1 MSELWVE
8 RHRPQSVQQIRGQA
22 AVVQRLLIYSE
33 SKEFPHLLFAG
44 PPGTGKTTAAMA
56 LTKDVFGE
64 EYRRNLL
71 EMNASDE
78 RKLESIRTK
87 VKQFARTAPYG
98 GASFKIIFL
107 DEADALTNDA
117 QGALRRIMEQYAE
130 TCRFILSCN
139 YSSKI
144 IEPIQSRCAVFRF
157 RPLADADV
165 NAQVHHVAKEE
176 GVTLAED
183 AGEALTRI
191 SQGDLR
197 KALTGLQVAAALD
210 MNVSRDLIYET
221 SATAP
226 PEALHQFLMACRDD
240 GFHAA
245 RRRLRELLD
254 KYGLAGTDFV
264 NQLHRELYTAD
275 FLSEE
280 AKLDMTEWMAE
291 VDYRLVEG
299 GGEQIQLDA
308 IRSDYSVIVKSI
320 LFIPSQL
327 TNHKLKQLAT
337 FIVTR
342 KFVNIYLVKLLTQQF
357 ITVMHLKLKNFI
369 HHKTTVRFN
378 WLDARQ
384 STCRRRHPRRQW

>member
-1 MSELWVE
+1 MKRILKGVRHLPYTMSDLWVE
-8 RHRPQSVQQIRGQA
+8 KHRPQSVNEIRGQP
-22 AVVQRLLIYSE
+22 AVVQRLKIYSE
-33 SKEFPHLLFAG
+33 QKEFPHLLFAG

-64 EYRRNLL
+64 QYRQNLL

-87 VKQFARTAPYG
+87 VKQFARTSPYG
-98 GASFKIIFL
+98 SASFKIIFL

-157 RPLADADV
+157 RPLAESDV
-165 NAQVHHVAKEE
+165 NSQVHHVATIEK
-176 GVTLAED
+176 VNLSDD
-183 AGEALTRI
+183 AAEALTRI

-197 KALTGLQVAAALD
+197 KALTALQVAAAI
-210 MNVSRDLIYET
+210 NTNITRDLIYET

-226 PEALHQFLMACRDD
+226 PESLHQYLMACKED
-240 GFHAA
+240 GFHSA

-280 AKLDMTEWMAE
+280 AKLDLTEWMAE

-308 IRSDYSVIVKSI
+308 
-320 LFIPSQL
+320 L
-327 TNHKLKQLAT
+327 TARL
-337 FIVTR
+337 
-342 KFVNIYLVKLLTQQF
+342 VN
-357 ITVMHLKLKNFI
+357 HLKN
-369 HHKTTVRFN
+369 
-378 WLDARQ
+378 
-384 STCRRRHPRRQW
+384 

>member
-8 RHRPQSVQQIRGQA
+8 KHRPQSVSEIRGQP
-22 AVVQRLLIYSE
+22 AVVQRLTVYADK
-33 SKEFPHLLFAG
+33 KEFPHLLFAG

-56 LTKDVFGE
+56 LTKDVFGSDF
-64 EYRRNLL
+64 RQNLL

-87 VKQFARTAPYG
+87 VKQFARTSPYG

-157 RPLADADV
+157 RPLSDADV
-165 NAQVHHVAKEE
+165 TSQVHHVAKEE
-176 GVTLAED
+176 QVKLTDD
-183 AGEALTRI
+183 AAEALTRI

-197 KALTGLQVAAALD
+197 KALTALQVAAAIN
-210 MNVSRDLIYET
+210 MEVTRELIYET

-226 PEALHQFLMACRDD
+226 PESLHQYLMACRDD

-264 NQLHRELYTAD
+264 NQLHRELYSAD
-275 FLSEE
+275 FLTEE
-280 AKLDMTEWMAE
+280 AKLDLTEWMAE

-308 IRSDYSVIVKSI
+308 
-320 LFIPSQL
+320 L
-327 TNHKLKQLAT
+327 TARL
-337 FIVTR
+337 VT
-342 KFVNIYLVKLLTQQF
+342 NL
-357 ITVMHLKLKNFI
+357 N
-369 HHKTTVRFN
+369 N
-378 WLDARQ
+378 
-384 STCRRRHPRRQW
+384 

>member
-8 RHRPQSVQQIRGQA
+8 RHRPRTVGDIKGQTS
-22 AVVQRLLIYSE
+22 VVQRLASYATM
-33 SKEFPHLLFAG
+33 KDFPHLLFAG

-56 LTKDVFGE
+56 LTRDVFGKE
-64 EYRRNLL
+64 FRQNLL

-87 VKQFARTAPYG
+87 VKQFARTAPFG

-157 RPLADADV
+157 RPLAEAEVSD
-165 NAQVHHVAKEE
+165 QVHSVAKSE
-176 GVTLAED
+176 GVSLDDEA
-183 AGEALTRI
+183 AEALVRI

-197 KALTGLQVAAALD
+197 KAITALQVAAALD
-210 MNVSRDLIYET
+210 SKITRNLIYET

-226 PEALHQFLMACRDD
+226 PESLHQYLMACRQD

-254 KYGLAGTDFV
+254 RYGLAGTDFV
-264 NQLHRELYTAD
+264 NQLHRELYGAD
-275 FLSEE
+275 FLTEIQ
-280 AKLDMTEWMAE
+280 KLDLTELMAE
-291 VDYRLVEG
+291 IDFRLVEG
-299 GGEQIQLDA
+299 GGESVQLDA
-308 IRSDYSVIVKSI
+308 
-320 LFIPSQL
+320 L
-327 TNHKLKQLAT
+327 TARLCRLLA
-337 FIVTR
+337 
-342 KFVNIYLVKLLTQQF
+342 
-357 ITVMHLKLKNFI
+357 
-369 HHKTTVRFN
+369 
-378 WLDARQ
+378 
-384 STCRRRHPRRQW
+384 

>member
-8 RHRPQSVQQIRGQA
+8 RHRPRTVGDIKGQTS
-22 AVVQRLLIYSE
+22 VVQRLASYATM
-33 SKEFPHLLFAG
+33 KDFPHLLFAG

-56 LTKDVFGE
+56 LTRDVYGKEF
-64 EYRRNLL
+64 RQNLL

-87 VKQFARTAPYG
+87 VKQFARTAPFG

-157 RPLADADV
+157 RPLAEAEVSD
-165 NAQVHHVAKEE
+165 QVHSVAKIE
-176 GVTLAED
+176 GITLDDEA
-183 AGEALTRI
+183 AEALVRI

-197 KALTGLQVAAALD
+197 KAITALQVAAALE
-210 MNVSRDLIYET
+210 NKITRNLIYET

-226 PEALHQFLMACRDD
+226 PESLHQYLMACRQD

-254 KYGLAGTDFV
+254 RYGLAGTDFV
-264 NQLHRELYTAD
+264 NQLHRELYGAD
-275 FLSEE
+275 FLTEIQ
-280 AKLDMTEWMAE
+280 KLDLTELMAE
-291 VDYRLVEG
+291 IDFRLVEG
-299 GGEQIQLDA
+299 GGESVQLDA
-308 IRSDYSVIVKSI
+308 
-320 LFIPSQL
+320 L
-327 TNHKLKQLAT
+327 TARLCRL
-337 FIVTR
+337 
-342 KFVNIYLVKLLTQQF
+342 LV
-357 ITVMHLKLKNFI
+357 
-369 HHKTTVRFN
+369 
-378 WLDARQ
+378 
-384 STCRRRHPRRQW
+384 

>member
-1 MSELWVE
+1 
-8 RHRPQSVQQIRGQA
+8 
-22 AVVQRLLIYSE
+22 
-33 SKEFPHLLFAG
+33 
-44 PPGTGKTTAAMA
+44 MA
-56 LTKDVFGE
+56 LTKDVFGSDF
-64 EYRRNLL
+64 RQNLL

-87 VKQFARTAPYG
+87 VKQFARTSPYG

-157 RPLADADV
+157 RPLSDADV
-165 NAQVHHVAKEE
+165 TSQVHHVAKEE
-176 GVTLAED
+176 QVKLTDD
-183 AGEALTRI
+183 AAEALTRI

-197 KALTGLQVAAALD
+197 KALTALQVAAAIN
-210 MNVSRDLIYET
+210 MEVTRELIYET

-226 PEALHQFLMACRDD
+226 PESLHQYLMACRDD

-264 NQLHRELYTAD
+264 NQLHRELYSAD
-275 FLSEE
+275 FLTEE
-280 AKLDMTEWMAE
+280 AKLDLTEWMAE

-308 IRSDYSVIVKSI
+308 
-320 LFIPSQL
+320 L
-327 TNHKLKQLAT
+327 TARL
-337 FIVTR
+337 VT
-342 KFVNIYLVKLLTQQF
+342 NL
-357 ITVMHLKLKNFI
+357 N
-369 HHKTTVRFN
+369 N
-378 WLDARQ
+378 
-384 STCRRRHPRRQW
+384 

>member
-1 MSELWVE
+1 MSDLWVE
-8 RHRPQSVQQIRGQA
+8 KHRPQSVRDIRGQLP
-22 AVVQRLLIYSE
+22 VVQRLTIYSVN
-33 SKEFPHLLFAG
+33 KEFPHLLFAG

-64 EYRRNLL
+64 EYRQNLL

-78 RKLESIRTK
+78 RGLESIRTK

-98 GASFKIIFL
+98 NADFKIIFL

-117 QGALRRIMEQYAE
+117 QGALRRIMEQYAQ

-157 RPLADADV
+157 RPLADSAV
-165 NAQVHHVAKEE
+165 KNQVIHVAKEE
-176 GVTLAED
+176 KVNLTDD
-183 AGEALTRI
+183 AAEALTRI

-197 KALTGLQVAAALD
+197 KAITALQVAAALD
-210 MNVSRDLIYET
+210 NDITRELIYET

-226 PEALHQFLMACRDD
+226 PESLHQYLMACRDD

-245 RRRLRELLD
+245 RRRLKELLD

-275 FLSEE
+275 FLSES
-280 AKLDMTEWMAE
+280 AKLDLTEWMAE

-299 GGEQIQLDA
+299 GGEHIQLDA
-308 IRSDYSVIVKSI
+308 
-320 LFIPSQL
+320 L
-327 TNHKLKQLAT
+327 TAR
-337 FIVTR
+337 FVT
-342 KFVNIYLVKLLTQQF
+342 
-357 ITVMHLKLKNFI
+357 HLKKE
-369 HHKTTVRFN
+369 
-378 WLDARQ
+378 
-384 STCRRRHPRRQW
+384 